1 MTTARVIAAVTG
13 SCPIKVPTSG
23 WAAKIA
29 RRRSGGGRGKTVGMN
44 QLCALVSIRPAGPRS
59 AASIL
64 MRYRPFSMSAGKTL
78 CRETFLIDAMNL
90 IDSRTG
96 EFDWP
101 PHAEIVL
108 QNPAEFDVLKRT
120 RFAAMA
126 HFLDECQN
134 DRPARRLAVQG
145 TADAEQ
151 GEPSR
156 HEGVVSDP

>member
-1 MTTARVIAAVTG
+1 MRARQN
-13 SCPIKVPTSG
+13 G
-23 WAAKIA
+23 W
-29 RRRSGGGRGKTVGMN
+29 N
-44 QLCALVSIRPAGPRS
+44 EPALSAGIDPAGRTPVS
-59 AASIL
+59 SIYAHAL
-64 MRYRPFSMSAGKTL
+64 SSLLHVSRKTL
-78 CRETFLIDAMNL
+78 CHETFLIDAMNL
-90 IDSRTG
+90 IDVRTG

-101 PHAEIVL
+101 PHPEIVL

-126 HFLDECQN
+126 HFLDERQN

-145 TADAEQ
+145 TADTEQ